1 MISSQNV
8 NQISVVIPVFNNAE
22 SLHELADRLIKSTLT
37 LSNVHFEIIFIDDG
51 SSDLSLNIL
60 TEIVKMSSK
69 NIDFIII
76 ELEGNFG
83 QLGALFAGYTHSSGD
98 AVITMSADLQDPPE
112 LILEL
117 VTNWLSGQKL
127 VIGLRA
133 ERSDSR
139 ISRFTSRA
147 AYGVLKSRY
156 KNIPPGGFD
165 FYLMS
170 KEIKNYLLNMN
181 GRFRFIPTDLMRLEP
196 KTTFV
201 NYHRKARKHGKSG
214 YSFKDRSQV
223 FLTALLDTSYKW
235 IQLFTLTGL
244 GLAFAGMLL
253 MCSLIYGYFSNAVP
267 FQGFT
272 LITCLILLS
281 AGLQIV
287 ILSLIGEYVWRT
299 YDIARNKPLFVT
311 RSVTK
316 SNSIKTN

>member
-1 MISSQNV
+1 
-8 NQISVVIPVFNNAE
+8 
-22 SLHELADRLIKSTLT
+22 
-37 LSNVHFEIIFIDDG
+37 
-51 SSDLSLNIL
+51 
-60 TEIVKMSSK
+60 
-69 NIDFIII
+69 
-76 ELEGNFG
+76 
-83 QLGALFAGYTHSSGD
+83 
-98 AVITMSADLQDPPE
+98 
-112 LILEL
+112 
-117 VTNWLSGQKL
+117 
-127 VIGLRA
+127 
-133 ERSDSR
+133 
-139 ISRFTSRA
+139 
-147 AYGVLKSRY
+147 
-156 KNIPPGGFD
+156 
-165 FYLMS
+165 
-170 KEIKNYLLNMN
+170 MN

-316 SNSIKTN
+316 SNSIKTNWIKLQMCMLYRWKDVLTLTAMLLPANWKFFSPGIFWKLCTHYSVIYR